1 MLFHSLRAKFWE
13 SMINSSVRKPFSLVH
28 YLPKMLQF
36 IIMVAFS
43 MITELF
49 TEPPDFIEIEKE
61 LQADPWLQATAV
73 SFKVG
78 VLNISEEL
86 SSASPAS

>member
-1 MLFHSLRAKFWE
+1 
-13 SMINSSVRKPFSLVH
+13 
-28 YLPKMLQF
+28 
-36 IIMVAFS
+36 

-73 SFKVG
+73 SFKVRI
-78 VLNISEEL
+78 LNLSEEL